1 MSDDL
6 NQNVSQLDEIRKKT
20 ISSLGSGFSEF
31 IKSNPNYILVS
42 KNKMGDNL
50 SFTGT
55 MTLDS
60 FGKTIKFAHQMQLFS
75 HMVETDDHGKQ
86 RLVRDAG
93 MLNDLTQREVN
104 YKREESLVKYL
115 LDDSRKF
122 PPILAVITAAWVD
135 PKDQ

>member
-93 MLNDLTQREVN
+93 MLNDLTRASY
-104 YKREESLVKYL
+104 YKTCFCL
-115 LDDSRKF
+115 
-122 PPILAVITAAWVD
+122 I
-135 PKDQ
+135 